1 MFADVCSPWCRWPF
15 IKDGGCDAMQ
25 CECGW
30 LTNETSLLICCLGIK
45 CHKCFNI
52 DYAMILED
60 KDGNRA
66 APVMD
71 DLELVV

>member
-1 MFADVCSPWCRWPF
+1 MLCSVS
-15 IKDGGCDAMQ
+15 CDSS
-25 CECGW
+25 
-30 LTNETSLLICCLGIK
+30 TNGKGLLICGIGIK

-52 DYAMILED
+52 DYALILED

-71 DLELVV
+71 DLEMVL